1 MDLRELTIFYHVA
14 NLRSVSK
21 TATKVNLSQPT
32 ISSHLRRL
40 ETEFGAT
47 FIDRISRPVRLT
59 PEGRT
64 FLELV
69 TPVIK
74 ALDALKTQMEHPEHR
89 GSFLVGAYPDLVRH
103 HLPTGVHHFRAL
115 FPDVRI
121 RLVARPYA
129 SLIQMVK
136 SGELEVAFCSPPP
149 ADDPSF
155 EFQELFLNN
164 VVLATPT
171 GHPLLER
178 HLIQLQDI
186 VKWPLIL
193 SGPESITRQMVEQ
206 ALQSQALKYDVVL
219 EMDDTE
225 SIKRY
230 VGIGMGLA
238 MCSDFNLHA
247 QDRDKLGVVRLDHI
261 FPSSAIGICTLK
273 GKYIGAA
280 VRNFIETM
288 SNQLRGFHADLGDW
302 MNPSENQ
309 EQLASDWDEMSVDFD
324 RNENPSR

>member
-1 MDLRELTIFYHVA
+1 MELRELSIFYHVA

-21 TATKVNLSQPT
+21 TASKVNLSQPT
-32 ISSHLRRL
+32 ISAHLRHL

-47 FIDRISRPVRLT
+47 FIDRINRPVRLT
-59 PEGRT
+59 REGHT
-64 FLELV
+64 FLGLV

-74 ALDALKTQMEHPEHR
+74 ALEALNSQMEHPEHR
-89 GSFLVGAYPDLVRH
+89 GSFSVGAYPDLVRH
-103 HLPTGVHHFRAL
+103 HLPTGVRHFRAR

-129 SLIQMVK
+129 SLIELVK

-149 ADDPSF
+149 ADDPSL
-155 EFQELFLNN
+155 EFVELFPYD
-164 VVLATPT
+164 VVLMTPT
-171 GHPLLER
+171 GHPLLEG
-178 HLIQLQDI
+178 HLIQLRD
-186 VKWPLIL
+186 VAEWPLIL
-193 SGPESITRQMVEQ
+193 SGPESITRQKVEQ

-238 MCSDFNLHA
+238 MCNDFTLHA
-247 QDRDKLGVVRLDHI
+247 QDRGKLGVVRLDHI
-261 FPSSAIGICTLK
+261 FSSSAIGICTLK
-273 GKYIGAA
+273 GKYIGGA

-288 SNQLRGFHADLGDW
+288 SNHLRDFHADLGDW
-302 MNPSENQ
+302 TNPSENQ
-309 EQLASDWDEMSVDFD
+309 EQLASDWG
-324 RNENPSR
+324 